1 MRIIVLGAGVVGIA
15 AAWFLRQD
23 GHDVTV
29 VEAREGAALETSFAN
44 AGHLAAGSG
53 PWAAPDVPMK
63 LLKWIGREDAPILLR
78 PRLDPALVNWGLKF
92 LSNCTAARYAQNA
105 VAIGA
110 LCNLSVVETAT
121 LRQSLGIDDEFSP
134 AGALTL
140 YGHAHELEGARAKA
154 ERIARAGLSARVVE
168 QKALPEVEPALA
180 HVAHE
185 YAGGLLAQDAG
196 TGDAQKF
203 TTSLAAACTQAG
215 VRFRYSSR
223 VDALEFHNGVVRGL
237 KLAGGERVDAEAIV
251 LAAGPWSAL
260 LARPLG
266 LTLPIYPGRGY
277 SVTIP
282 IAGHAGAPKISVIDE
297 HAKLYFTRYRDRLRV
312 AGTLELNGFNPMSQ
326 ARADATLGKLR
337 RMYPDG
343 GDFSQALRWSAMR
356 PMTPDGRPLLGASGI
371 PGLWLDCGHGPLGWT
386 MAAGSGRVLADL
398 VAGRAPP
405 IDATPHTVARF
416 R

>member
-29 VEAREGAALETSFAN
+29 VEAREGAGLETSFAN

-78 PRLDPALVNWGLKF
+78 PRLDPALVTWGLRF
-92 LSNCTAARYAQNA
+92 LRNCTAERYAENA
-105 VAIGA
+105 VSIGA
-110 LCNLSVVETAT
+110 LCNLSVVETAR
-121 LRQSLGIDDEFSP
+121 LRESLGIDDEFSP

-140 YGHAHELEGARAKA
+140 YAHAKELDGARAKA
-154 ERIARAGLSARVVE
+154 DRISRAGLSARVVE
-168 QKALPEVEPALA
+168 QKDIAAVEPALA

-185 YAGGLLAQDAG
+185 YAGGLLAEDAG

-203 TTSLAAACTQAG
+203 TASLAAACTQAG
-215 VRFRYSSR
+215 VKFRYSAR
-223 VDALEFHNGVVRGL
+223 VEALEFHNGVVRGL
-237 KLAGGERVDAEAIV
+237 KLVGGERVDADAIV
-251 LAAGPWSAL
+251 LAAGPWSTQ
-260 LARPLG
+260 LAKPLG
-266 LTLPIYPGRGY
+266 LDLPIYPGRGY
-277 SVTIP
+277 SVTVP

-297 HAKLYFTRYRDRLRV
+297 HAKLYFTRYRDRIRV
-312 AGTLELNGFNPMSQ
+312 AGTLELNGFGPMSQ
-326 ARADATLGKLR
+326 ARADATLGKLK

-356 PMTPDGRPLLGASGI
+356 PMTPDGRPLLGASGV

-398 VAGRAPP
+398 VAGRAPS
-405 IDATPHTVARF
+405 IEATPHNLARF